1 MQKFEDLNKCKE
13 ISKDDHELDE
23 YLTKLYEKNME
34 RIVNLSK
41 IIQVSQVIGISSFL
55 IFLILLAFRSSQ
67 TSNFSVFYLLF
78 PSTVCLISFTVLLNM
93 YLKLKEIFDEA
104 EKDREDDNS
113 SQIGSILTY
122 FSLNTCAISILA
134 YLILICLRIEGFIN
148 SQWNVMTIPLY
159 LATGIAIFYW
169 IFILPAFLQNKLYFE
184 ISIIFAYLV
193 CGLVFTIMFNFKLDK
208 SYSSSY
214 FNILIPLLFALGFH
228 FILNILSLFSLV
240 KQQIFSTIC
249 VILFLFLSFTSF
261 VLVGLKADGKFT
273 GYEFWLPIIIFTVG
287 YSLLVGESLYRVFID
302 EKEEELECRDHDL
315 V

>member
-1 MQKFEDLNKCKE
+1 MSMQKFEDLNKCKE

-41 IIQVSQVIGISSFL
+41 IIQISQVIGIFSFL

-104 EKDREDDNS
+104 EKDREEDNS

-148 SQWNVMTIPLY
+148 SQWNVITIPLY
-159 LATGIAIFYW
+159 LATGIAVFY
-169 IFILPAFLQNKLYFE
+169 IKLY
-184 ISIIFAYLV
+184 
-193 CGLVFTIMFNFKLDK
+193 
-208 SYSSSY
+208 
-214 FNILIPLLFALGFH
+214 
-228 FILNILSLFSLV
+228 
-240 KQQIFSTIC
+240 
-249 VILFLFLSFTSF
+249 
-261 VLVGLKADGKFT
+261 
-273 GYEFWLPIIIFTVG
+273 
-287 YSLLVGESLYRVFID
+287 
-302 EKEEELECRDHDL
+302 
-315 V
+315 